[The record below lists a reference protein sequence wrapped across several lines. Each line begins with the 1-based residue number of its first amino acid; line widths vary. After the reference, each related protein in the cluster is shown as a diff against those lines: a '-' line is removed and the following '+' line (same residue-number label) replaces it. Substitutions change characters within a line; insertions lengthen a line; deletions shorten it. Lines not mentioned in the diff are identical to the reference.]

1 MQSVLPLPFVT
12 EHMALGGQVGSAVFP
27 VWIAR
32 HAGRLGLRMRFLG
45 QSAALVEMVVTGPP
59 ELLDALALACSLG
72 PQEVWVDQVDRRRA
86 NDPLIAEYT
95 SPPA

>member
-1 MQSVLPLPFVT
+1 MQSALPSPFVT
-12 EHMALGGQVGSAVFP
+12 EHMALGGQVGSATFP

-72 PQEVWVDQVDRRRA
+72 PQEVWVDQVDRLRA
-86 NDPLIAEYT
+86 NDPFSAEYT